1 MEEIQGTVDSII
13 FRNDENGYVVSRIKE
28 DAKAITTIVGC
39 IPYISEGQN
48 LKLQGGWVIHPQFG
62 RQFKVESCE
71 EIIRILKKV
80 LKDIWLQE

>member
-39 IPYISEGQN
+39 IPYISEGQT
-48 LKLQGGWVIHPQFG
+48 
-62 RQFKVESCE
+62 
-71 EIIRILKKV
+71 
-80 LKDIWLQE
+80 